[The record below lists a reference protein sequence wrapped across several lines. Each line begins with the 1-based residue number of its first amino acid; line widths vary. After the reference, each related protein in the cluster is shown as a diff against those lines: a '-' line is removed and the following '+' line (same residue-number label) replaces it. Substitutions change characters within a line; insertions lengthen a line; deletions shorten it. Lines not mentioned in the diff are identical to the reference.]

1 LRDAERNSRV
11 SPLIAE
17 PLERGR
23 RDAAGVRVEGV
34 RGEAAERAVAPRV
47 MGDEGV
53 GEADGGGRLVV
64 VFGELVAMSGGIV
77 SRLYIPWLFLW
88 VFCRVIWR

>member
-1 LRDAERNSRV
+1 MRDAERNSRV

-47 MGDEGV
+47 IGDGV
-53 GEADGGGRLVV
+53 GDADGGGRLVV
-64 VFGELVAMSGGIV
+64 VFGEVVAMLRRIV
-77 SRLYIPWLFLW
+77 SRYVRSFRGCFYGWFAG
-88 VFCRVIWR
+88 

>member
-11 SPLIAE
+11 SPLIAG

-23 RDAAGVRVEGV
+23 RDATGVRVEGV
-34 RGEAAERAVAPRV
+34 RGEAAERAVAPRM

-64 VFGELVAMSGGIV
+64 AFGEVVAMLRRIK
-77 SRLYIPWLFLW
+77 WLFLW
-88 VFCRVIWR
+88 VFCGVIWHEGFLR

>member
-1 LRDAERNSRV
+1 MIAG
-11 SPLIAE
+11 PLE
-17 PLERGR
+17 ERGR

-53 GEADGGGRLVV
+53 GEPDGGRFVV
-64 VFGELVAMSGGIV
+64 VFGEVVAMLRRVV
-77 SRLYIPWLFLW
+77 SRYVRSFRMVFLAP
-88 VFCRVIWR
+88 RPSTATEETRKRL